1 MTREVRLTPDSN
13 QFLIVTAETESQ
25 LGVVRKLLLEY
36 WRSRDLS
43 LSVFNFDRE
52 LAGLPGEYAPPS
64 GRLLLA
70 LCNDEAAG
78 CVALRKLEPEIC
90 EMKRLYL
97 LEKFRGIGLGRTLAL
112 AIIAEARGIGYRTM
126 RLDTIGPSMGEALA
140 LYHRLGFRDIA
151 PYRNNPLEG
160 ARYLELEL

>member
-25 LGVVRKLLLEY
+25 LDVVRKLLLEY

-70 LCNDEAAG
+70 LCNHEAAG
-78 CVALRKLEPEIC
+78 CVALRKLEQEIC
-90 EMKRLYL
+90 KMKRLTL
-97 LEKFRGIGLGRTLAL
+97 LEKFREIGL
-112 AIIAEARGIGYRTM
+112 
-126 RLDTIGPSMGEALA
+126 
-140 LYHRLGFRDIA
+140 FRHL
-151 PYRNNPLEG
+151 PL
-160 ARYLELEL
+160 

>member
-1 MTREVRLTPDSN
+1 MTGEVRSTPDSD
-13 QFLIVTAETESQ
+13 QFVIVTAETASQ
-25 LGVVRKLLLEY
+25 LEVVRKLLLEY
-36 WRSRDLS
+36 WKSRDLR

-70 LCNDEAAG
+70 SCNGEAAG
-78 CVALRKLEPEIC
+78 CVALRKLEAEIC
-90 EMKRLYL
+90 ELKRLYL
-97 LEKFRGIGLGRTLAL
+97 REKFRGAGLGRTLAL
-112 AIIAEARGIGYRTM
+112 AIIAEARGIGYCKM
-126 RLDTIGPSMGEALA
+126 RLDTIGPSMREAVA
-140 LYHRLGFRDIA
+140 LYHRLGFREIA

>member
-1 MTREVRLTPDSN
+1 MLTVRDSN
-13 QFLIVTAETESQ
+13 QFLLVSAESDVQ
-25 LGVVRKLLLEY
+25 LNLVRELLLEY
-36 WRSRDLS
+36 WRSRELS

-52 LAGLPGEYAPPS
+52 LAELPGEYAPPF

-70 LCNDEAAG
+70 SCNGEAAG
-78 CVALRKLEPEIC
+78 CVALRKLEPETC

-97 LEKFRGIGLGRTLAL
+97 RERFRGLGFGRTLAL
-112 AIIAEARGIGYRTM
+112 AIISEARRMGYRKM
-126 RLDTIGPSMGEALA
+126 RLDTIGPSMREAVS
-140 LYHRLGFRDIA
+140 LYRRLGFREIA